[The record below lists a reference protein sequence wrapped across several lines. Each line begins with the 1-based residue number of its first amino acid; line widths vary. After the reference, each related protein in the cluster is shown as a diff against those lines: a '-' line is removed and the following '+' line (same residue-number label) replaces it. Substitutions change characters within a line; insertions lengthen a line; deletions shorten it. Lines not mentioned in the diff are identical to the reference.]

1 MWILIIGIVVVLFII
16 IFANG
21 EQKRS
26 DVVKQTSEYDYYK
39 QKKAYENSIYEENVK
54 NEKSHIGANSFSST
68 QKLSSHV
75 IRSYL
80 PYMDSK
86 LASMY
91 RKAILDGQYSF
102 SVGKGLI
109 EQWEKNRILKKTAV
123 SSTTTSSIVPKE
135 FTNLTWWQLQQYNPV
150 MSLDESADYLAEHLI
165 NESKLLT
172 VKTSRLK
179 EWEKQLAEYKKNE
192 IDLQQTTDNNNK
204 GIALEK
210 EGNIA
215 SAIEVY
221 EANLKIGYPATHS
234 YKRLMVI
241 YHKEKRYEDEIRVIK
256 KAIGMFSLD
265 ERYDKDVTKW
275 QERLNKLIK

>member
-1 MWILIIGIVVVLFII
+1 MLVPIIIGIVILI
-16 IFANG
+16 IFIALFASNG
-21 EQKRS
+21 
-26 DVVKQTSEYDYYK
+26 
-39 QKKAYENSIYEENVK
+39 K
-54 NEKSHIGANSFSST
+54 NETLAST
-68 QKLSSHV
+68 LKLSSHE
-75 IRSYL
+75 IRAYL

-123 SSTTTSSIVPKE
+123 SSTTTSSVVPKE

-179 EWEKQLAEYKKNE
+179 EWEKQLADYKKNE

-221 EANLKIGYPATHS
+221 EVNLKIGYPATHS

-256 KAIGMFSLD
+256 KAISMFSLD